1 MTLGRS
7 SEAEARGRIIGKTR
21 ERHRYLARCCGRL
34 DNLPT
39 QYRKFAAI
47 LPPDHLQNYARKP
60 EEPTSRRRVWVILG
74 KLLITGLTLA
84 LLYHSVV
91 ADAATAA
98 AWRQLLQ
105 SALTGEGRVPVMV
118 ALALVPVNWG
128 LEAWKWWRL
137 ARHLEPVSFRRAFRA
152 VLVGLTLG
160 FVTPNRV
167 GDYAGRIIE
176 LKSRRLDAL
185 GAVFLG
191 RYCQLVA
198 TVVAGSLG
206 LLYFL
211 FTFYLPGFPATKLGL
226 VVAALFL
233 NLAMLVPLYRSRLL
247 LSLFTIVRPLRRFR
261 RYVAVMPTYPARL
274 LSAVLAG
281 AGLRYAVFCLQFG
294 LLLYAYGARPAVG
307 PALAAIAGTLLL
319 KSLVPSLNALA
330 DVGVRELSATH
341 LFGLLG
347 EPVLP
352 VLSASLSLWVINI
365 ALPSAAGLLFVMR
378 LKVFRKRKPTAS

>member
-1 MTLGRS
+1 M
-7 SEAEARGRIIGKTR
+7 
-21 ERHRYLARCCGRL
+21 
-34 DNLPT
+34 
-39 QYRKFAAI
+39 
-47 LPPDHLQNYARKP
+47 PPPNLQNYAQNP
-60 EEPTSRRRVWVILG
+60 EQRAPRRRLLVIGG
-74 KLLITGLTLA
+74 KLLITGLTLG

-91 ADAATAA
+91 ADKATAE
-98 AWRQLLQ
+98 AWKRLLSTTLSGSGQ
-105 SALTGEGRVPVMV
+105 GPVLA

-137 ARHLEPVSFRRAFRA
+137 ARHLEPVSYRRSFRA

-198 TVVAGSLG
+198 TVLAGGAG

-211 FTFYLPGFPATKLGL
+211 LKFYLNGYPAAGLGAAASAALLGGL
-226 VVAALFL
+226 V
-233 NLAMLVPLYRSRLL
+233 LVPLYRSRLL
-247 LSLFTIVRPLRRFR
+247 LAALGVWRPLRRFR
-261 RYVAVMPTYPARL
+261 PALAIMPTYPARAL
-274 LSAVLAG
+274 HAVLAIS
-281 AGLRYAVFCLQFG
+281 GLRYAVFCAQF
-294 LLLYAYGARPAVG
+294 LLLLAAYGVRAPLG
-307 PALAAIAGTLLL
+307 PGLAAVAGTFFL

-347 EPVLP
+347 QPALP

-365 ALPSAAGLLFVMR
+365 ALPSAAGLLLVPGLR
-378 LKVFRKRKPTAS
+378 VLRGRQW

>member
-1 MTLGRS
+1 M
-7 SEAEARGRIIGKTR
+7 
-21 ERHRYLARCCGRL
+21 
-34 DNLPT
+34 
-39 QYRKFAAI
+39 
-47 LPPDHLQNYARKP
+47 PPPNLQNYVQNP
-60 EEPTSRRRVWVILG
+60 EPPAPSRRRLLVIGG
-74 KLLITGLTLA
+74 KLLITVLTLG
-84 LLYHSVV
+84 LLYNSVY
-91 ADAATAA
+91 ADGATAA
-98 AWRQLLQ
+98 AWRKLL
-105 SALTGEGRVPVMV
+105 STTLSGSGRAPVLA

-137 ARHLEPVSFRRAFRA
+137 ARHLEPVSYGRCFRA

-198 TVVAGSLG
+198 TVVAGTVG

-211 FTFYLPGFPATKLGL
+211 LTFYLPGYPSAGLGL
-226 VVAALFL
+226 VVATILINAGVIL
-233 NLAMLVPLYRSRLL
+233 PLYRSRLL
-247 LSLFTIVRPLRRFR
+247 LTALTVIKPLRRFR
-261 RYVAVMPTYPARL
+261 RFLAVMPTYPAHAL
-274 LSAVLAG
+274 HWILALSM
-281 AGLRYAVFCLQFG
+281 LRYAVFCLQFG
-294 LLLYAYGARPAVG
+294 LLLWAYGASPPVG
-307 PALAAIAGTLLL
+307 PGLAAIAGTFLM

-341 LFGLLG
+341 LFGLLH
-347 EPVLP
+347 EPALP

-365 ALPSAAGLLFVMR
+365 ALPSAAGLLFVLR
-378 LKVFRKRKPTAS
+378 LKVFRKKSQAAKAPQA

>member
-1 MTLGRS
+1 M
-7 SEAEARGRIIGKTR
+7 
-21 ERHRYLARCCGRL
+21 
-34 DNLPT
+34 LP
-39 QYRKFAAI
+39 A
-47 LPPDHLQNYARKP
+47 PHLQNYVQNP
-60 EEPTSRRRVWVILG
+60 EEPAAARRRGLVVAG
-74 KLLITGLTLA
+74 KLLITALTLG
-84 LLYHSVV
+84 LLWHSIV

-98 AWRQLLQ
+98 AWRGLLARTL
-105 SALTGEGRVPVMV
+105 SGEGRGPVLL

-128 LEAWKWWRL
+128 LEAWKWWHL

-191 RYCQLVA
+191 RYCQLVV
-198 TVVAGSLG
+198 TVLAGTLG
-206 LLYFL
+206 GLYFL
-211 FTFYLPGFPATKLGL
+211 LRFALPGYPAVQAG
-226 VVAALFL
+226 VVAATVLL
-233 NLAMLVPLYRSRLL
+233 NGALLLPLYYSRLVVGAVAA
-247 LSLFTIVRPLRRFR
+247 VRPLRRLRPFL
-261 RYVAVMPTYPARL
+261 AVMPTYPARL
-274 LSAVLAG
+274 LSGVLVLSG
-281 AGLRYAVFCLQFG
+281 VRYAVFGVQFG
-294 LLLYAYGARPAVG
+294 LLLLAYGCRAPLGPGAAAV
-307 PALAAIAGTLLL
+307 AGTFLL

-352 VLSASLSLWVINI
+352 VLSASLSLWVLNI
-365 ALPSAAGLLFVMR
+365 ALPSAAGLVFVLR
-378 LKVFRKRKPTAS
+378 LKVLRKRKQARPAPVPAA